1 MLKLLRTKFKMEK
14 KMLNLKE
21 IKKDYQTASETVH
34 ALKGVSIAFRKS
46 EFVSILGPSGCGKTT
61 LLNIIGGLD
70 KYSDGDLVI
79 NGRSTKSYADRD
91 WDVYRNHRIGFIFQS
106 YNLIPHQTV
115 LMNVELALTIAGV
128 SKEERVARA
137 KEALDRVGLK
147 GQYHKRPNQLSG
159 GQCQRVAIARAL
171 VNNPEILLADE
182 PTGALDTVTS
192 VQIMEL
198 IKEISNERLVIMVTH
213 NPELAEQYSSRIV
226 RLIDGEIIEDSAP
239 FSDEE
244 EAEECKALEAEI
256 EAREAEIESYEI
268 TAEDTAI
275 DDNTTK
281 KPKKAKN
288 KNKEKAKMSFFTA
301 FMLSLKNLFTK
312 KGRTTL
318 TAFAGSIGIIGIA
331 LILAVS
337 EGMTAYIDHVQETA
351 LSSYPITIEN
361 ETTDISALMETF
373 FSESQRDHGNDAIY
387 KDPKIAELV
396 ASLQKIT
403 TSKND
408 LKAFK
413 SFLENELKNSDSKL
427 SGAVMGVQYSYD
439 LNIPIY
445 TRNPDG
451 NIVKSDTSELMTKM
465 LAKYMLGVATGGT
478 NLGGSSLDS
487 VDTSMMN
494 SSMMGTMMGL
504 TLWQELLAS
513 KPDADGNISYV
524 NPVLEEQYDLVKGSW
539 PSAYDEIVLILDENN
554 ELDDLTLYALGL
566 ISEKEINDIIEA
578 AVNRTDLPESDKTSW
593 SYDEIIYDKD
603 NNTGLTFKT
612 LLPSDFYVSNGDGT
626 FREKSNKEGDYDFW
640 LDNLYNKGLELKV
653 VGIIRPDENS
663 ESTMLSGSIGYTTA
677 LTEYVI
683 KHTAESEVVKAQIA
697 KPTVDVITGKP
708 FKESSGSLTDADK
721 KAAFISYVNNL
732 SDTKKLE
739 VALLIQCLKAE
750 LDGFTFT
757 PPYPGAEPIVIPSL
771 ADMVAGIRAQ
781 ILADIEGKTSEEM
794 IATLMGYLAQGG
806 EDMDIGSIDQSVLE
820 ESLATLTPEE
830 IVAIL
835 MPYIE
840 EGCRSN
846 IYESIE
852 TILKQLYGENYNA
865 MMLASLTTELA
876 DTVPEATIALYHDRL
891 TEFSEST
898 YDENL
903 ILIGSLDLSSPSSI
917 NIYAS
922 SFANK
927 DVIAEVIADYNKDV
941 DEEQRI
947 SYTDL
952 IGILMSSITIIINA
966 IKYVLI
972 AFVSISLIVSSIMI
986 GVITLI
992 SVQERT
998 KEIGILRAIGA
1009 SKRNVSAMFN
1019 AETIIIGLAAGL
1031 LGVGVSY
1038 LICIPINIILYA
1050 LTGIANLKAIL
1061 PIGAAA
1067 ILVLISTLLTLIS
1080 GLIPSR
1086 SAAKKDPVVALR
1098 TE

>member
-1 MLKLLRTKFKMEK
+1 
-14 KMLNLKE
+14 MLNLKE
-21 IKKDYQTASETVH
+21 IKKNYETSSETVH

-70 KYSDGDLVI
+70 KYTDGELVI

-137 KEALDRVGLK
+137 KQALDRVGLK

-198 IKEISNERLVIMVTH
+198 IKEISKERLVIMVTH
-213 NPELAEQYSSRIV
+213 NPELAEEYSSRIV
-226 RLIDGEIIEDSAP
+226 RLIDGEIVEDSNP
-239 FSDEE
+239 FSDED
-244 EAEECKALEAEI
+244 EAEECKLLAEEEAE
-256 EAREAEIESYEI
+256 ADTNAV
-268 TAEDTAI
+268 TEDTSSTEAA
-275 DDNTTK
+275 TAPSETAK
-281 KPKKAKN
+281 KPKK
-288 KNKEKAKMSFFTA
+288 KEKAKMSFFTA

-337 EGMTAYIDHVQETA
+337 EGMTAYINHVQETV

-361 ETTDISALMETF
+361 ETTDISAIMETM
-373 FSESQRDHGNDAIY
+373 FSDGGDREHSNDAIY
-387 KDPKIAELV
+387 KNPLIGELV

-403 TSKND
+403 TNKND
-408 LKAFK
+408 LQKFK
-413 SFLENELKNSDSKL
+413 NFLDEELKNPDSEL
-427 SGAVMGVQYSYD
+427 SQAVTGIQYSYD

-445 TRNPDG
+445 TENVE
-451 NIVKSDTSELMTKM
+451 NKIVKSDTAELMTKM

-487 VDTSMMN
+487 VDTSMMS

-504 TLWQELLAS
+504 TLWQELLAD
-513 KPDADGNISYV
+513 KPDSNGNSALV
-524 NPVLEEQYDLVKGSW
+524 NPVLKEQYDIVSGVW
-539 PSAYDEIVLILDENN
+539 PSAYDEIVLVLDENN

-566 ISEKEINDIIEA
+566 ITEAEINAIIEA
-578 AVNRTDLPESDKTSW
+578 AVNRTDVPPSDKNSW
-593 SYDEIIYDKD
+593 DYNEIIF
-603 NNTGLTFKT
+603 NTETGEGLTFKT
-612 LLPSDFYVSNGDGT
+612 ILPSDFYVSNGDGT
-626 FREKSNKEGDYDFW
+626 FREKSTKEADYDYW
-640 LDNLYNKGLELKV
+640 LKNLYSKALELKV
-653 VGIIRPDENS
+653 VGIIRPDPES
-663 ESTMLSGSIGYTTA
+663 EAAMISGSIGYTSA
-677 LTEYVI
+677 LTQYVI
-683 KHTAESEVVKAQIA
+683 EESAKSEVVKAQLA
-697 KPTVDVITGKP
+697 TPTVDVISGKP
-708 FKESSGSLTDADK
+708 FKEAAGKLTDADK
-721 KAAFISYVNNL
+721 KAAFNNYVNNL
-732 SDTKKLE
+732 TEDKKIEL
-739 VALLIQCLKAE
+739 ALLIQCLKTE
-750 LDGFTFT
+750 LYGFEFT
-757 PPYPGAEPIVIPSL
+757 PYPGAEPVVIPSL
-771 ADMVAGIRAQ
+771 ENMIAGVKAS
-781 ILADIEGKTSEEM
+781 ILADLEGKTSEEM
-794 IATLMGYLAQGG
+794 IQILMGYLSTGDTDI
-806 EDMDIGSIDQSVLE
+806 DMGSIDQSVLE

-830 IVAIL
+830 IVAVLI
-835 MPYIE
+835 PYIE
-840 EGCRSN
+840 DGCRTQIYDN
-846 IYESIE
+846 IEQ
-852 TILKQLYGENYNA
+852 ILLMQHGENYNA
-865 MMLASLTTELA
+865 AMLASLDVELA
-876 DTVPEATIALYHDRL
+876 DTVADSAFAIYYDRL
-891 TEFSEST
+891 TEFSESN
-898 YDENL
+898 YDDNL
-903 ILIGSLDLSSPSSI
+903 ILIGCLDVSSPKSI

-922 SFANK
+922 SFENK
-927 DVIAEVIADYNKDV
+927 DVIAKVISDYNKGV
-941 DEEQRI
+941 DDEQQI
-947 SYTDL
+947 TYTDL
-952 IGILMSSITIIINA
+952 IGILLSSVTTIINA

-972 AFVSISLIVSSIMI
+972 AFVSISLVVSSIMI

-1009 SKRNVSAMFN
+1009 SKRNVSSMFN
-1019 AETIIIGLAAGL
+1019 AETIIIGLSSGL
-1031 LGVGVSY
+1031 LGIIVTY
-1038 LICIPINIILYA
+1038 LLIIPINIILNA
-1050 LTGIANLKAIL
+1050 LTGIPNLKAIL
-1061 PIGAAA
+1061 PIGGAL
-1067 ILVLISTLLTLIS
+1067 ILILISVLLTLVS